1 MLYYLCNQESKEP
14 TFLLI
19 YKKNKFIGRYKI
31 MKVTKKDMYA
41 DLRVLAEDAERNDL
55 VDFIDHE
62 VELLSKKA
70 TSKKP
75 TTNQKDNE
83 GIKETIL
90 DVLSKATEP
99 MSISEL
105 IAGSPKLAT
114 QPNGN
119 PMSPQKMSAL
129 MSQLEESNLVVKS
142 KDKKRTVFSIVKK

>member
-1 MLYYLCNQESKEP
+1 
-14 TFLLI
+14 
-19 YKKNKFIGRYKI
+19 

-75 TTNQKDNE
+75 TSNQKDNE
-83 GIKETIL
+83 SIKEIIL

-129 MSQLEESNLVVKS
+129 MSQLEESGLIVKS
-142 KDKKRTVFSIVKK
+142 KDKKKTVFELKH